1 MVRQRAILSAFILLG
16 LFAAPLSAQR
26 PPRTTANQAPL
37 PATLPTWNSPPEWIR
52 DAPPIFDES
61 AARQN
66 TSINHASSYPAQND
80 QQSHAVRPPSFQSR
94 RNPLSAASHGTQ
106 VGPPRAVANASL
118 MPGQVPL
125 AEVTRPS
132 AWAIQLGRSDS
143 ASAAILDPNVEPSF
157 YQDPRARGPAT
168 SLNPLTRQPLSQR
181 AGSAFRSL
189 ARTSTGRS
197 LLSER
202 RDSRIRRTSH
212 TSDLISGRESRL
224 RATTDVANLLGKS
237 RRSRNI
243 ATQKRNPIVNDPRVR
258 GTRTGQLV
266 ASGSHWVPA
275 RVDLD
280 TVLSKLDSQIVEQVN
295 VIKGPYSALHG
306 PGFNFID
313 VELLHSPRS
322 IHGPVSNGM
331 TVLEYRHNGEQ
342 WYGRQ
347 QFEIASDDYGLVGSY
362 GHRTGS
368 DYKIGGGDETIPS
381 SYKSRDLYL
390 AFGADLS
397 ETSSVEMNYLRLD
410 QTGVELAGQALNID
424 VLTTDAFD
432 IRLDSVEGD
441 FYDRAF
447 VESWINL
454 TEFQGSLSQPNARR
468 FFPFLLQIV
477 PGASTDFIR
486 TDVYSLSTGYRAGLS
501 WDTGPGSELTV
512 GTDLRFIQQDLAE
525 RAALSAG
532 PLTVNL
538 SSPIPKAA
546 QTNPGLFME
555 LSSEQSDR
563 TRLHAGLRV
572 DWVFSN
578 LLAPGNTLVNILP
591 PFGNTTLAGFLDS
604 PNLDPDD
611 ALWSAFV
618 TSETDLGCGLTGF
631 LGLAIAQRPP
641 TLTELYTSGP
651 FLFLLQN
658 GVNTLVGNP
667 SLKSSRAW
675 QVDLGLSLERP
686 QYRGSI
692 NGFFALVEDYI
703 TYDSRSVLLDATRFQ
718 QVLTPVNS
726 DLVAMGGV
734 EVQGEVDLADT
745 VTGFGSLAW
754 TAARDLR
761 RDDGRQTQATPVAP
775 TNAASLPTAGDEE
788 PLPSISPLETR
799 IGIRFHEAAAN
810 PRYGAELSVRIV
822 AAQNQVATSLF
833 EQRTSGFAT
842 VDFRSSWQA
851 TDSITVVSGVENLF
865 DKRYSEH
872 LDFNPTVGG
881 TRVRRPG
888 RSLYSSVEV
897 RY

>member
-1 MVRQRAILSAFILLG
+1 
-16 LFAAPLSAQR
+16 
-26 PPRTTANQAPL
+26 
-37 PATLPTWNSPPEWIR
+37 
-52 DAPPIFDES
+52 
-61 AARQN
+61 
-66 TSINHASSYPAQND
+66 
-80 QQSHAVRPPSFQSR
+80 
-94 RNPLSAASHGTQ
+94 
-106 VGPPRAVANASL
+106 

-132 AWAIQLGRSDS
+132 AWAIQLDHSGS
-143 ASAAILDPNVEPSF
+143 ASATIRDPSVKPSF

-168 SLNPLTRQPLSQR
+168 SLDPLTRQPLS
-181 AGSAFRSL
+181 AGASSASRSL

-295 VIKGPYSALHG
+295 VIKGPYSALYG

-322 IHGPVSNGM
+322 SQGPTSSGM
-331 TVLEYRHNGEQ
+331 TVLEYKHNGEQ

-347 QFEIASDDYGLVGSY
+347 QFEVASEDYGLVGSY

-368 DYKIGGGDETIPS
+368 DYKIGGGDETMPS
-381 SYKSRDLYL
+381 SYNSRDLYL

-397 ETSSVEMNYLRLD
+397 DTSSVEMNYLRLD

-432 IRLDSVEGD
+432 IRFDAIDGD

-454 TEFQGSLSQPNARR
+454 TEFQGSLNRSQVAR
-468 FFPFLLQIV
+468 FIPTILLG
-477 PGASTDFIR
+477 GATQSVT
-486 TDVYSLSTGYRAGLS
+486 TDVYSLSTGYRTGLS
-501 WDTGPGSELTV
+501 WDLGNTNELTL
-512 GTDLRFIQQDLAE
+512 GTDLRVIQQDLAE
-525 RAALSAG
+525 RAGLIAG
-532 PLTVNL
+532 PFNINL
-538 SSPIPKAA
+538 SSPIPKSA
-546 QTNPGLFME
+546 QTNPGLFLE
-555 LSSEQSDR
+555 LSSEPTKR
-563 TRLHAGLRV
+563 TRLNAGLRV
-572 DWVFSN
+572 DWVFNN

-591 PFGNTTLAGFLDS
+591 PFGNTTLAGTLDS

-611 ALWSAFV
+611 ALWSAFL

-641 TLTELYTSGP
+641 TLTELYTAGP

-675 QVDLGLSLERP
+675 QIDLGLSLERP
-686 QYRGSI
+686 QYRGSV

-703 TYDSRSVLLDATRFQ
+703 TFDSRSVLLDANRFQ

-726 DLVAMGGV
+726 ELVALGGI
-734 EVQGEVDLADT
+734 ELQGEVDLADT

-754 TAARDLR
+754 TSGRDLR
-761 RDDGRQTQATPVAP
+761 RDDGRVTLANAELGNPGDLPV
-775 TNAASLPTAGDEE
+775 AGDEE

-799 IGIRFHEAAAN
+799 IGLRLHEAATN

-822 AAQNQVATSLF
+822 APQNRVATSLF

-842 VDFRSSWQA
+842 VDFRSSWRA
-851 TDSITVVSGVENLF
+851 TNSITVVSGVENLF

>member
-1 MVRQRAILSAFILLG
+1 MVRLRAILSVFILLG

-26 PPRTTANQAPL
+26 QPRTTANQASVPV
-37 PATLPTWNSPPEWIR
+37 TLPTWNSPPDWIH
-52 DAPPIFDES
+52 DAPPIFDET
-61 AARQN
+61 ARQS
-66 TSINHASSYPAQND
+66 TSSNHRSLSPPQSADSHRPNQGHVARSPNYPA
-80 QQSHAVRPPSFQSR
+80 S
-94 RNPLSAASHGTQ
+94 RNPLSSTSHGTQ
-106 VGPPRAVANASL
+106 RSAPRAVANVSL

-125 AEVTRPS
+125 AEVTRPA
-132 AWAIQLGRSDS
+132 AWAIQLGRSGS

-168 SLNPLTRQPLSQR
+168 SLDPLTRQPLSTG
-181 AGSAFRSL
+181 ASSASRSL

-202 RDSRIRRTSH
+202 RDSRILRTSH

-237 RRSRNI
+237 RSSRNI

-322 IHGPVSNGM
+322 DRGTTSNGM

-347 QFEIASDDYGLVGSY
+347 QFEVASEDYGLIGSY

-397 ETSSVEMNYLRLD
+397 DTSSVEMNYLRLD

-432 IRLDSVEGD
+432 IRFDSIEGD

-454 TEFQGSLSQPNARR
+454 TEFQGSLNRSHATR
-468 FFPFLLQIV
+468 FTPTILLG
-477 PGASTDFIR
+477 GATDSVT
-486 TDVYSLSTGYRAGLS
+486 TDVYSLSTGYRSGLS
-501 WDTGPGSELTV
+501 WDLGQGGELTA
-512 GTDLRFIQQDLAE
+512 GTDLRFVQQDLAE
-525 RAALSAG
+525 QARLLG
-532 PLTVNL
+532 GLITI
-538 SSPIPKAA
+538 SSPIPKSS
-546 QTNPGLFME
+546 QTNPGLFLE
-555 LSSEQSDR
+555 LSSQTER
-563 TRLHAGLRV
+563 TRINGGLRV
-572 DWVFSN
+572 DWIFNN
-578 LLAPGNTLVNILP
+578 LLDPGNTQVGFP
-591 PFGNTTLAGFLDS
+591 PNSLANVLAS

-611 ALWSAFV
+611 AFWSAFL
-618 TSETDLGCGLTGF
+618 TSETDLGNGITGF

-641 TLTELYTSGP
+641 TLTELYTAGP

-658 GVNTLVGNP
+658 GVSTIVGNP
-667 SLKSSRAW
+667 SLKSSRVW
-675 QVDLGLSLERP
+675 QVDLGLNMERP
-686 QYRGSI
+686 QYRGSL
-692 NGFFALVEDYI
+692 NGFIALVEDYI
-703 TYDSRSVLLDATRFQ
+703 TFDSRQVLLNATNFQ
-718 QVLTPVNS
+718 QVLSPVNS
-726 DLVAMGGV
+726 ELVALGGV
-734 EVQGEVDLADT
+734 ELVGEVDLNQSL
-745 VTGFGSLAW
+745 TGFGSLSW
-754 TAARDLR
+754 TAGRDLR
-761 RDDGRQTQATPVAP
+761 RDDGRTTTATPLPGNTLA
-775 TNAASLPTAGDEE
+775 LPTAGDKE
-788 PLPSISPLETR
+788 PLPSISPMETR
-799 IGIRFHEAAAN
+799 IGLRLHEAAAN